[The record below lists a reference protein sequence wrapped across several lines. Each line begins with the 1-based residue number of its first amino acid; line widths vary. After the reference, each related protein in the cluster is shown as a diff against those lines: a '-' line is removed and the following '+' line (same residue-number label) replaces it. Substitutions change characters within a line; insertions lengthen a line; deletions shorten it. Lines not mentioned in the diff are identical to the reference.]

1 GVLDVQT
8 LPQLHFGAEIWDEYK
23 IEGNQQVEGVCRG
36 GNHVTNKMAMS
47 MPRRHGHRHLVFHM
61 IPTSGGVDQIIP
73 LVQKADD
80 GGSEPRV
87 DNYYI
92 SLRCT
97 VEHGDFAV
105 ANCSVS
111 LSVIG
116 KLISRWTTAITVDH
130 HGLGGSR

>member
-1 GVLDVQT
+1 MASDKGRNQGSRRSQTEFLMFKPCPNCILVLRYGMNT
-8 LPQLHFGAEIWDEYK
+8 KLKEISK
-23 IEGNQQVEGVCRG
+23 L
-36 GNHVTNKMAMS
+36 K
-47 MPRRHGHRHLVFHM
+47 HGHRHLVFHM

-92 SLRCT
+92 SLRYT